1 MSMTVALA
9 AAEEAARELPIP
21 PWLIG
26 VIALLGFAF
35 LLGVTWSFRGTAQK
49 YARPDLE
56 GDRRDST
63 ATGPGN
69 PSSRSAEGDSPH
81 WPEHPGQH

>member
-9 AAEEAARELPIP
+9 QAEEAVRELPVP
-21 PWLIG
+21 PWLVG
-26 VIALLGFAF
+26 VMALLGFAF

-56 GDRRDST
+56 GDRHDAT
-63 ATGPGN
+63 ATGPDRMG
-69 PSSRSAEGDSPH
+69 ADDSPH
-81 WPEHPGQH
+81 WPEHPGHQH